1 LATTTDRG
9 RVSRHLT
16 RLEGG
21 LSRLLGALSDPER
34 RERTVLLLLTCYVG
48 LWTLYGVIAKGSQD
62 LHFDFGEQYSW
73 SLDTFWASPKH
84 PPLGP
89 WMVRAWFSLFP
100 RADWAYYLLSMVV
113 AAAALWFAWRLMEPY
128 LDGAKR
134 PVGLALLTFIP
145 VFNFHALKFN
155 NNAVSLPTW
164 VATTWLF
171 LRAFETRRA
180 DYAALAGIAAGM
192 AMLSKYWSFFLL
204 AGLGIAALCDR
215 RRLEYLRSPSPWI
228 TIAAG
233 ALVVAPH
240 FVWVATHDWRTFEWM
255 FSSHP
260 ASDRWSAFR
269 YGIDYV
275 AGTIGYLAVPVLIVL
290 VASRPKIDA
299 IRDMVWPGP
308 LDRRLV
314 VLAFMVPLLLPV
326 LVALLLGGRTTSLW
340 ALAGVA
346 TLPVI
351 LLSPSGVVL
360 PRLASQRILALA
372 VAVPLLALAAAPIVA
387 LVIHRYG
394 TDTDSPRYRQV
405 AQAVELLWR
414 ETTDRPLRFVGSY
427 ENLLSGTIF
436 YYRDGPSAL
445 EIVNPRMTPWIDEAR
460 VARDGLAIVCPADNA
475 LCMAALDERMARVP
489 AGRRAVVSISRRY
502 MGSSAPA
509 QEFVIA
515 TIPPAP

>member
-21 LSRLLGALSDPER
+21 LSQLLDALSDPAR
-34 RERTVLLLLTCYVG
+34 RERAVPAVLAGYVG
-48 LWTLYGVIAKGSQD
+48 VWTLYGIIAKGSQD

-89 WMVRAWFSLFP
+89 WLVRAWFSVFP
-100 RADWAYYLLSMVV
+100 RADWAYYLLSAVV
-113 AAAALWFAWRLMEPY
+113 AGAALWFAWRLMEPY

-134 PVGLALLTFIP
+134 AVGLALLTLVP

-155 NNAVSLPTW
+155 NNAVSVPTW

-180 DYAALAGIAAGM
+180 DYSVLAGIAAGT

-215 RRLEYLRSPSPWI
+215 RRLDYLRSASPWI

-233 ALVVAPH
+233 TIVVAPH
-240 FVWVATHDWRTFEWM
+240 FAWVATHEWRTFEWM

-260 ASDRWSAFR
+260 ASDRWSALR

-275 AGTIGYLAVPVLIVL
+275 AGSVGYIAIPVLIAL
-290 VASRPKIDA
+290 VASRPKIA
-299 IRDMVWPGP
+299 TVRDMLWPGQA
-308 LDRRLV
+308 DRRLV
-314 VLAFMVPLLLPV
+314 VFAFLFPLLLPV

-351 LLSPSGVVL
+351 LLSPSGMVL
-360 PRLASQRILALA
+360 PRPAAQRILALA
-372 VAVPLLALAAAPIVA
+372 IALPLLALAAAPVVA

-394 TDTDSPRYRQV
+394 TDTDSPRYRLV
-405 AQAVELLWR
+405 AQAVEGLWR
-414 ETTDRPLRFVGSY
+414 ETTDRPLRVVGSY
-427 ENLLSGTIF
+427 ENLLSGTLF
-436 YYRDGPSAL
+436 YYRDGPSGF
-445 EIVNPRMTPWIDEAR
+445 EIVNPRMTPWIDEAQ
-460 VARDGLAIVCPADNA
+460 VARDGLAMVCPADNV
-475 LCMAALDERMARVP
+475 LCMAALDARMARVP
-489 AGRRAVVSISRRY
+489 AGRRAVVSISRSY

-509 QEFVIA
+509 QEFVMA